1 LDFISAISAV
11 NPVFDRFCVWSFLF
25 QQDGLVLDVE
35 NLVRHYAFTLKGWTR
50 NFERSISRLDGDLF
64 DDRFKRMRQY
74 YLECG
79 TAAAVASAGALYQIL
94 FARNYPLPMPLQ
106 RV

>member
-1 LDFISAISAV
+1 
-11 NPVFDRFCVWSFLF
+11 
-25 QQDGLVLDVE
+25 
-35 NLVRHYAFTLKGWTR
+35 VRHYAFTLKEWTR
-50 NFERSISRLDGDLF
+50 NFERNSLRLDGDLF
-64 DDRFKRMRQY
+64 DDRFKRMWQY

-79 TAAAVASAGALYQIL
+79 AAAAFASAGALYQIL